1 MDLDKKYRY
10 IKTII
15 SSSNLEDM
23 YFCIH
28 TEWPKYVEYLKQ
40 NNI

>member
-10 IKTII
+10 IKMII

-23 YFCIH
+23 YFYTH
-28 TEWPKYVEYLKQ
+28 TEKPKYVEYLK
-40 NNI
+40 